1 MFFPLSSSDIAHISF
16 LFCALTD
23 TATDGTLGDMA
34 SRRQKIFRIGV
45 ADSRIIKAGRDRIS
59 GIMRY
64 ASTRPDWE
72 VRLIAQSGV
81 SHTANET
88 IDYRNLDGLICGVE
102 RFLLYRNNLPPHLP
116 VVIFDTK
123 ASATPPARIGGCLTL
138 DDAAI
143 GEAAA
148 ATFLKSGLRHLA
160 FIGVHSAYE
169 HPYQNARL
177 TAFRRIAL
185 NAGAPCDAFVPPPRQ
200 NEIDDLQDMAEWLV
214 RLPYPCGVMAYS
226 DNRAQTVL
234 DACRLAHLRVPEQI
248 QLVGVDNEIEICENM
263 QPTLTSILP
272 DFEQGGFLAA
282 QLLGDI
288 LSHRIRPRKP
298 VCRAYGVKTI
308 VVRASTQDLKG
319 GGRIVSQA
327 REFIRLHAHE
337 RITVADIA
345 ASLNLARR
353 TLENRFREV
362 LGCGVADVLREERI
376 NRVARLLRE
385 TDRTISSIAYDSG
398 FSSPTHLCALFRAT
412 YGMTMKEW
420 RAS

>member
-1 MFFPLSSSDIAHISF
+1 MKKRK
-16 LFCALTD
+16 T
-23 TATDGTLGDMA
+23 
-34 SRRQKIFRIGV
+34 FRIGV

-64 ASTRPDWE
+64 ASSRPDWE
-72 VRLIAQSGV
+72 VRIIAQSGI

-88 IDYRNLDGLICGVE
+88 IDYSNLDGLIGGVE
-102 RFLLYRNNLPPHLP
+102 RFLLFRNDLPAYLP

-123 ASATPPARIGGCLTL
+123 ASATPPTRIGGCLTL

-160 FIGVHSAYE
+160 FIGVYSAYE

-177 TAFRRIAL
+177 AAFRRIAL
-185 NAGAPCDAFVPPPRQ
+185 NAGATCDTFAPPLQ
-200 NEIDDLQDMAEWLV
+200 QSEIDDLQEVAEWLV
-214 RLPYPCGVMAYS
+214 HLPYPCGVMAYS

-234 DACRLAHLRVPEQI
+234 DACRLARLRVPEQI

-272 DFEQGGFLAA
+272 DFEGGGYLAA
-282 QLLGDI
+282 QLLDDI
-288 LSHRIRPRKP
+288 LMHRIRSHRPI
-298 VCRAYGVKTI
+298 CRSYGIKSI

-327 REFIRLHAHE
+327 CEFIRLHAQDQ
-337 RITVADIA
+337 ITVKDVAVH
-345 ASLNLARR
+345 LNLSRR
-353 TLENRFREV
+353 TLEKRFREV
-362 LGCGVADVLREERI
+362 LGNGVAEVLRRERL

-385 TDRTISSIAYDSG
+385 TDRPISDVAYDSG
-398 FSSPTHLCALFRAT
+398 FASPTHLMAAFKRFT
-412 YGMTMKEW
+412 GMTLKEW
-420 RAS
+420 RTSSREHCS

>member
-1 MFFPLSSSDIAHISF
+1 MTL
-16 LFCALTD
+16 
-23 TATDGTLGDMA
+23 TATSPLLA
-34 SRRQKIFRIGV
+34 IRIFEN
-45 ADSRIIKAGRDRIS
+45 IS
-59 GIMRY
+59 VTG
-64 ASTRPDWE
+64 
-72 VRLIAQSGV
+72 
-81 SHTANET
+81 
-88 IDYRNLDGLICGVE
+88 
-102 RFLLYRNNLPPHLP
+102 FLLFRNDLPAYLP

-123 ASATPPARIGGCLTL
+123 ASATPPTRIGGCLTL

-160 FIGVHSAYE
+160 FIGVYSAYE

-177 TAFRRIAL
+177 AAFRRIAL
-185 NAGAPCDAFVPPPRQ
+185 NAGATCDTFAPPRQ
-200 NEIDDLQDMAEWLV
+200 NEINDLQDMAEWLV

-234 DACRLAHLRVPEQI
+234 DACRLAHLQVPGQI
-248 QLVGVDNEIEICENM
+248 QLIGVDNEIEICENM

-272 DFEQGGFLAA
+272 DFAQGGFLAA
-282 QLLGDI
+282 QLLDDI
-288 LSHRIRPRKP
+288 LSRRIRPRKP

-345 ASLNLARR
+345 AALNLARR

-362 LGCGVADVLREERI
+362 LGRGVADVLREERL

-385 TDRTISSIAYDSG
+385 TNQSILSIALDSG
-398 FSSPTHLCALFRAT
+398 FASPTHLMAAFKHFT
-412 YGMTMKEW
+412 GMTMKEW
-420 RAS
+420 RTS